1 MESETNLSDFAD
13 RSGASLPEGRL
24 GARSHKMRAMT
35 HTAAIPP
42 LAEAQTESPM
52 RVFARLL
59 RVHQWSKNLLIFAP
73 VVGAH
78 RILSAPVLR
87 ASGLMF
93 AAFCCV
99 ASATYILNDIFD
111 LDSDRRRPTK
121 CNRPLASGR
130 ISIRAALAIAAVL
143 VAAAGGIAVL
153 LPTPAALVL
162 GLYCVTTLLYSAGLK
177 RLVLL
182 DVVILAGLYALRVL
196 GGGAATG
203 IMVSAWTTAFFLF
216 LFLSLALLKRYAELA
231 NAPDTDRTPGRDYC
245 RADMPFISQCGV
257 ASGLISVLVL
267 ALYIHSPEVHPLYKR
282 PEMLWLLGP
291 LLAYG
296 ILKLWL
302 AGHRGLMHDDPIV
315 FVVESRWTYA
325 LAAVVTVVLIAA
337 AA

>member
-1 MESETNLSDFAD
+1 M
-13 RSGASLPEGRL
+13 
-24 GARSHKMRAMT
+24 
-35 HTAAIPP
+35 AAIPLP
-42 LAEAQTESPM
+42 ETQTQSWPRALAH
-52 RVFARLL
+52 LL
-59 RVHQWSKNLLIFAP
+59 RVHQWSKNLLVFAP
-73 VVGAH
+73 VVTSH
-78 RILSAPVLR
+78 RVFSASVLR
-87 ASGLMF
+87 ASALMF
-93 AAFCCV
+93 AAFCCA

-111 LDSDRRRPTK
+111 LDSDRRHQTK
-121 CNRPLASGR
+121 RHRPLAAGR
-130 ISIRAALAIAAVL
+130 ISIRAALSVTAVL
-143 VAAAGGIAVL
+143 LAAAAGFAAP

-162 GLYCVTTLLYSAGLK
+162 ALYCVSTLLYSAGLK

-203 IMVSAWTTAFFLF
+203 IVVSAWTIAFFLF

-231 NAPDTDRTPGRDYC
+231 KAPPDTEWTPGRDYC

-315 FVVESRWTYA
+315 FVVQSRWTYG
-325 LAAVVTVVLIAA
+325 LAAIIAAVLIAA
-337 AA
+337 SV